1 MSIETD
7 SPSTTVCLVALP
19 ESSAA
24 VIYGL
29 HEVFASVGM
38 AWEMLT
44 GQRRPARAMSPRI
57 VAATKAPFASSL
69 GVPLNPDATFE
80 ETSGSAIVI
89 VPDLALTEVADIPGM
104 GGEARRWLRREF
116 DAGAVVCSVCTGSV
130 LLAAAGLL
138 DGRDATSH
146 WSACPIF
153 EREFPK
159 VRLHPER
166 ILVPAGPDQRI
177 ITSGG
182 SASWTELALYLVARF
197 SGEAEARRTAKL
209 FLFGDRTDGQLPF
222 AMLARPRQHADRQV
236 SDCQAWIAS
245 NYSAPKPVESMIQ
258 QSGLPARTFARRF
271 KRATGY
277 TPIAYV
283 QTLRVEE
290 AKQMLEATDEPVET
304 ISGEVG
310 YSDEA
315 AFRRL
320 FKRLTGISPG
330 RYRQKF
336 RLARWRPARQALAE

>member
-1 MSIETD
+1 MSVAPRT
-7 SPSTTVCLVALP
+7 PSIAVSLVAVP

-29 HEVFASVGM
+29 HEVFASVGT

-44 GQRRPARAMSPRI
+44 GQSRPVRTMSPRI
-57 VAATKAPFASSL
+57 VAATKTPFLSSL
-69 GVPLNPDATFE
+69 GVPLTPDATFH
-80 ETSGSAIVI
+80 ETSDSAIVI
-89 VPDLALTEVADIPGM
+89 VPDLALTDVTDVSAM
-104 GGEARRWLRREF
+104 RGEARSWLKQEF
-116 DAGAVVCSVCTGSV
+116 DSGAIVCSVCTGSV

-138 DGRDATSH
+138 DGLDATTH

-153 EREFPK
+153 EHEFQN
-159 VRLHPER
+159 VRLRPER

-182 SASWTELALYLVARF
+182 SASWTELALYLIARF
-197 SGEAEARRTAKL
+197 SGEEEARRTAKL

-222 AMLARPRQHADRQV
+222 ALLARPRQHDDRQV

-258 QSGLPARTFARRF
+258 RSRLPARTFARRF
-271 KRATGY
+271 KRATGF

-290 AKQMLEATDEPVET
+290 AKQMLEATDEPVDT
-304 ISGEVG
+304 ISAEVG

-336 RLARWRPARQALAE
+336 RLTHWPPAPQKSAE